1 VITGGADVQEP
12 DRVHEGTDGISWTL
26 VVSGVALNGGRVLG
40 PGGITSTTHLLSSSA
55 AGETLVGEVPSMRW
69 DVVANQ
75 VGVCVRHGG
84 FACCIE
90 MFDNRCFNISP
101 AEAASMDPQQRV
113 LLERGYGTLY
123 ASGLARSSLSGSG
136 VGVFL
141 GIYSNDF
148 EEVLRAS
155 PAGPSVYA
163 ATGASVSI
171 ASGRLPFVLG
181 LHGPNASVDTACSA
195 ALVACHSGL
204 RALQHGECG
213 VSLVMGVNLML
224 TPWLSES
231 MGIAGM
237 TSARGRSHTFDSR
250 ADGFARGEGCGTA
263 ALHPGGGRIA
273 TLVGSAVRQDGRSA
287 SLTAPSGPAQQALML
302 AALGDAGVGTT
313 EASCIEAHGTG
324 TPLGDPIEAGS
335 TRGALLSDRTTHT
348 PLAAGSVKA
357 NAGHAESA
365 AGTAGLLRLVLL
377 LRGACACPNAQL
389 RALNPHVNAALGG
402 SRCMLPT
409 QLSTLP
415 SERVAGGVSSFGYS
429 GTIAHSVVRCVEAG
443 RTASQR
449 AESVCSF
456 QRCVFGWRELT
467 HPLAQQRVRSPDGSA
482 VFRSPVS
489 GAVRALVAEHV
500 VQGRVFL
507 PGAGYL
513 EMVRAAS
520 CAAAAGLVVSAALRE
535 VFFLQPLVLQ
545 AGDATIECAL
555 AQEGR
560 FEVLSGAHSS
570 AGLLEPSVH
579 CTGVRA
585 EQATR
590 PAAVARGVSAA
601 EAQAR
606 CMLAADV
613 GALYDA
619 FVRVGL
625 EYGPSFRMLRRVW
638 SGGGEATAALHRR
651 VRHSG
656 TQVHP
661 ADLDG
666 ALQLTTVV
674 HAGAFDETRLPF
686 AVDSAVLDLF
696 FADKILRA
704 VRTIPYS
711 LPVITDLSVTLEL
724 CVLCSRLLLNS
735 PPYRPMLLWRA
746 VQLV

>member
-1 VITGGADVQEP
+1 
-12 DRVHEGTDGISWTL
+12 
-26 VVSGVALNGGRVLG
+26 
-40 PGGITSTTHLLSSSA
+40 
-55 AGETLVGEVPSMRW
+55 
-69 DVVANQ
+69 
-75 VGVCVRHGG
+75 
-84 FACCIE
+84 
-90 MFDNRCFNISP
+90 
-101 AEAASMDPQQRV
+101 
-113 LLERGYGTLY
+113 
-123 ASGLARSSLSGSG
+123 
-136 VGVFL
+136 
-141 GIYSNDF
+141 
-148 EEVLRAS
+148 
-155 PAGPSVYA
+155 
-163 ATGASVSI
+163 
-171 ASGRLPFVLG
+171 
-181 LHGPNASVDTACSA
+181 
-195 ALVACHSGL
+195 
-204 RALQHGECG
+204 
-213 VSLVMGVNLML
+213 
-224 TPWLSES
+224 
-231 MGIAGM
+231 
-237 TSARGRSHTFDSR
+237 
-250 ADGFARGEGCGTA
+250 
-263 ALHPGGGRIA
+263 
-273 TLVGSAVRQDGRSA
+273 
-287 SLTAPSGPAQQALML
+287 
-302 AALGDAGVGTT
+302 
-313 EASCIEAHGTG
+313 
-324 TPLGDPIEAGS
+324 
-335 TRGALLSDRTTHT
+335 
-348 PLAAGSVKA
+348 
-357 NAGHAESA
+357 
-365 AGTAGLLRLVLL
+365 
-377 LRGACACPNAQL
+377 
-389 RALNPHVNAALGG
+389 
-402 SRCMLPT
+402 MLPT

-666 ALQLTTVV
+666 ALQLTLVV
-674 HAGAFDETRLPF
+674 LPGGLDETRLPF
-686 AVDSAVLDLF
+686 AVQEAYLAAAPGAF
-696 FADKILRA
+696 HA
-704 VRTIPYS
+704 VRPS
-711 LPVITDLSVTLEL
+711 FVLEVPCTMFMSMSMSISHVHVRVCAL
-724 CVLCSRLLLNS
+724 CISCNEFGRWWNALTPMAYVGCFFSKAQRLTPRYPAS
-735 PPYRPMLLWRA
+735 PRA
-746 VQLV
+746 R